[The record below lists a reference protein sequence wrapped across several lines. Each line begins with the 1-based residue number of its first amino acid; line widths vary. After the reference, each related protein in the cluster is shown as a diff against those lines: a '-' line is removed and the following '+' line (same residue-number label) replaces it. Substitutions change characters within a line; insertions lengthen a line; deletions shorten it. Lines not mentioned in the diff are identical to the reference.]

1 TGSAPRGSTPNDCCV
16 VDPIRRCG
24 GPSCVRYRS
33 VGEVAGDDH
42 PGDCGVHCVL
52 SCLGHAHLSAVS
64 TARDVVGH
72 RDTGECA
79 GRHHGVVPRGGD
91 RTPLT
96 WMSLRLELPKSFPT
110 VMSCFARCCG
120 PPSIRM
126 EGRV

>member
-1 TGSAPRGSTPNDCCV
+1 MTIPVTSVSTV
-16 VDPIRRCG
+16 
-24 GPSCVRYRS
+24 SC
-33 VGEVAGDDH
+33 
-42 PGDCGVHCVL
+42 PVL
-52 SCLGHAHLSAVS
+52 SCPGHAHPSAVS

-79 GRHHGVVPRGGD
+79 GWHHGVVPRGGD

-126 EGRV
+126 EGRVAERWSSSEGSRRTRTLPGIRLRPRHARRFDVLR